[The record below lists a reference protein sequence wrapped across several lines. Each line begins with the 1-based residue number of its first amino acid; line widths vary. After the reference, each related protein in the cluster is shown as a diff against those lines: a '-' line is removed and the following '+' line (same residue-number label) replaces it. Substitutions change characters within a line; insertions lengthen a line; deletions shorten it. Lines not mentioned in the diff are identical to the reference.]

1 MKIMSIELVRNWG
14 VDIFVYLIYM
24 YVFISEWIYKK
35 DIEIDGLG
43 AVSLVTLICVLPLVI
58 ISEVV
63 IFKNN
68 KVDEEVEQ
76 IISILP
82 IIKEELILGRLI
94 NSGFILYT
102 LIIPY
107 ITMYIFTPSV
117 TQMIGVR
124 GGLTL
129 LIIYL
134 VVWATIRTIS
144 KYHEKYKILSKI
156 LGGIFI
162 ILLLL
167 NVFMGIVFPWQDM
180 LKTLYV
186 NEFFTLIGNT
196 YVGIILGILTLIG
209 FYYFNFRYILKGI
222 KNNRWQ
228 IR

>member
-1 MKIMSIELVRNWG
+1 MKIMSIELIRSWG

-24 YVFISEWIYKK
+24 YVFINDWIYKK
-35 DIEIDGLG
+35 DIEIDRLG
-43 AVSLVTLICVLPLVI
+43 AATLVSFICLLPLMI
-58 ISEVV
+58 ISEAV
-63 IFKNN
+63 ISKNN
-68 KVDEEVEQ
+68 KVDDEVEQ

-94 NSGFILYT
+94 NSGFIVYT
-102 LIIPY
+102 IIIPF

-117 TQMIGVR
+117 PQMIGIR

-134 VVWATIRTIS
+134 VLWATIRTIS

-162 ILLLL
+162 VLVSL
-167 NVFMGIVFPWQDM
+167 NLFMSIVGSWDDL
-180 LKTLYV
+180 LKTLYI
-186 NEFFTLIGNT
+186 NEVFTLIGNT

-209 FYYFNFRYILKGI
+209 FYYFNFTYVIKGI
-222 KNNRWQ
+222 KDNRWQ